1 MIPISPCLNSLAEL
15 LIFFFFFFVYKAETK
30 RVEGHGEHGKRFRI
44 ACVAFVLA
52 AEAYFF
58 FSNFWDLVFLGGGD
72 HDKEVVARVC

>member
-1 MIPISPCLNSLAEL
+1 LNSLAEL

-30 RVEGHGEHGKRFRI
+30 RFEGHGEHGKRFRI

-58 FSNFWDLVFLGGGD
+58 FYSNFRDLVFFFFFFGGGGGGGNG
-72 HDKEVVARVC
+72 KVFVVFI